1 MLAILSTR
9 KIDLSLLPVHPA
21 KQLLD
26 VFFAKGS
33 VLMGLMLRGVS
44 KSFGSFQAIK
54 DLSMEVREGAL
65 FGFLGPNGAGK
76 TTTMRMILDLIRPD
90 SGQITWKG
98 TPVREVAR
106 RSFGYLPEERGLYPR
121 MEVEAQ
127 LLFLARLS
135 GLSKPDALRA
145 LDEWLERFQIT
156 ANRGKKIEELSKG
169 NQQKVQFLATILH
182 DPTILI
188 MDEPFSGL
196 DPVNATVLKEAFLEM
211 HRRGKT
217 IIFST
222 HQLEQVEELCEDMV
236 LINKGQAVVQG
247 SVQEIKRQHGRNV
260 ARLKLDND
268 PEANCLETLAGVQVT
283 KRRQDYIEMQFQAH
297 LNPNLIVEAALQHGG
312 IISRF
317 EVVEPSLTDIFM
329 ELVGT
334 TALPDAPSALS
345 A

>member
-1 MLAILSTR
+1 M
-9 KIDLSLLPVHPA
+9 SLQVE
-21 KQLLD
+21 QLN
-26 VFFAKGS
+26 KW
-33 VLMGLMLRGVS
+33 
-44 KSFGSFQAIK
+44 FGSFQAIK
-54 DLSMEVREGAL
+54 ELSMEVEEGAL

-90 SGQITWKG
+90 SGQITWNG
-98 TPVREVAR
+98 YPVREVAR

-182 DPTILI
+182 DPTILV

-196 DPVNATVLKEAFLEM
+196 DPVNANVLKEALLEM

-222 HQLEQVEELCEDMV
+222 HQLEQAEELCQDIV
-236 LINKGQAVVQG
+236 IINQGQSVVQG
-247 SVQEIKRQHGRNV
+247 SVREVKRQYERNV
-260 ARLKLDND
+260 ARLKLEND
-268 PEANCLETLAGVQVT
+268 PEASWLEQLPGVQVT
-283 KRRQDYIEMQFQAH
+283 KRREDYIEMHIQAN
-297 LNPNLIVEAALQHGG
+297 LNPNVIVEAALHHGG

-317 EVVEPSLTDIFM
+317 ELTEPSLTDIFI
-329 ELVGT
+329 EKVG
-334 TALPDAPSALS
+334 AASEPVAPASVLS

>member
-1 MLAILSTR
+1 M
-9 KIDLSLLPVHPA
+9 SLQVE
-21 KQLLD
+21 QLN
-26 VFFAKGS
+26 KW
-33 VLMGLMLRGVS
+33 
-44 KSFGSFQAIK
+44 FGSFQAIK
-54 DLSMEVREGAL
+54 ELSMEVEEGAL

-90 SGQITWKG
+90 SGQITWNG
-98 TPVREVAR
+98 NPVREVAR

-182 DPTILI
+182 DPTILV

-196 DPVNATVLKEAFLEM
+196 DPVNANVLKEALLEM

-222 HQLEQVEELCEDMV
+222 HQLEQAEELCQDIV
-236 LINKGQAVVQG
+236 IINKGQSVVQG
-247 SVQEIKRQHGRNV
+247 SVREVKRQYGRNV

-268 PEANCLETLAGVQVT
+268 TEAGWLEQLPGVQVA
-283 KRRQDYIEMQFQAH
+283 KRREDYIEMHIQVNF
-297 LNPNLIVEAALQHGG
+297 NPNVIVEAALQHGG
-312 IISRF
+312 VISRF
-317 EVVEPSLTDIFM
+317 ELAEPSLTDIFI
-329 ELVGT
+329 EKVGV
-334 TALPDAPSALS
+334 ASEPVAPSSVLS